1 MEKVAEK
8 APRLD
13 DPDERL
19 VWARTRA
26 KFATASDAARRF
38 GWNENT
44 YRSHEN
50 GQRGISKKAAA
61 QYAKAFKVP
70 VEWLLYGQGS
80 MVPPPDPE
88 LISLFGN
95 LKPEEQETI
104 RQLMRQMIQRAA

>member
-1 MEKVAEK
+1 MAKATEK

-13 DPDERL
+13 EPDERL
-19 VWARTRA
+19 LWARERA
-26 KFATASDAARRF
+26 RFETASDAARRY

-50 GQRGISKKAAA
+50 GSRGLSKKAAVK
-61 QYAKAFKVP
+61 YAATFKVP

-88 LISLFGN
+88 LISLWSN
-95 LKPEEQETI
+95 LRPEQQEII
-104 RQLMRQMIQRAA
+104 RQLMKQMVQAA